1 MGASEWVAIGLATIT
16 GIFGLLG
23 WSLNRQIA
31 QHEKENDEKFADV
44 KESTDLL
51 FKKHDEDAAKLQ
63 DLREMVLSQHYK
75 REELDI
81 KFERL
86 EGAFSHGLEGVAE
99 KLDELNKTMTTHI
112 GEHAGVQRSGVVR

>member
-1 MGASEWVAIGLATIT
+1 MGPAEWVAIGLAVFALL
-16 GIFGLLG
+16 FGLIG

-44 KESTDLL
+44 KKETDLL
-51 FKKHDEDAAKLQ
+51 FKKHDDDAAKLQ

-75 REELDI
+75 REELDV

-86 EGAFSHGLEGVAE
+86 EGAFKQGFASVGD